1 MNAEPLFRSLYEAQQ
16 ADVLAYFMRRLGRED
31 AIESTAD
38 VFLAAWRRIEDVPAG
53 DDSRLWIFGIARNV
67 LRNRQR
73 TNRRSQRLRSRIA
86 GMPFGLEPSPET
98 VVLRRAQDREIL
110 EALATLRPRDREI
123 LQLRLWEEA
132 GYDDI
137 AALLGCSRHAAEQR
151 YGKALRRL
159 RSVCRRAGHVS
170 VSGTAT
176 THPSPGATREA

>member
-1 MNAEPLFRSLYEAQQ
+1 LYEAQQ
-16 ADVLAYFMRRLGRED
+16 ADVLAYFMRRLGRDD
-31 AIESTAD
+31 AIEATAD
-38 VFLAAWRRIEDVPAG
+38 VFLTAWRRIEDVPAG
-53 DDSRLWIFGIARNV
+53 PEGRMWIFGIARNV
-67 LRNRQR
+67 LRNRER
-73 TNRRSQRLRSRIA
+73 TNRRSRRLRSRIA
-86 GMPFGLEPSPET
+86 AMPAGAEPSPET

-110 EALATLRPRDREI
+110 EALALLRPLDREI

-132 GYDDI
+132 GYDEI
-137 AALLGCSRHAAEQR
+137 AAVLGCSRHAAEQR